1 MTFDEI
7 YSTYKLLKENLI
19 EKKQSI
25 IQKDLE
31 KMQVLDE
38 NMIQLCET
46 IAKFDFDKYNL
57 KETEKNELR
66 TIAKEIKELNKNN
79 EILINHSL
87 NVINEMLSG
96 ILNIAQSEKS
106 SYNEKGIKT
115 NQKSLDISSI
125 TKEA

>member
-1 MTFDEI
+1 MRI
-7 YSTYKLLKENLI
+7 W
-19 EKKQSI
+19 
-25 IQKDLE
+25 
-31 KMQVLDE
+31 
-38 NMIQLCET
+38 LCET